1 MKEKTQS
8 TPTALAVA
16 QPQGGTALANI
27 IPINS
32 IEDVSRLGVAVAK
45 SGWFGNIPQ
54 STGEMIAMTML
65 QERISP
71 VTFKKKYHI
80 INNSLSVTSRAIVS
94 AFKRMGGKMKLH
106 EVGKEKC
113 DITFSYDG
121 NELRY
126 AVTLQEFVDNGVAL
140 AKDGSLK
147 DNWAKFS
154 GDMLYARCCSFAI
167 RKVCP
172 EVDDGLY
179 TTEEV
184 ADFDD
189 APVAPA
195 QKPEPIKIDKSEV
208 ASRIAKSAPAAT
220 PTPKPAKSEPTPQPE
235 VVEAEVVEPVP
246 TPTPAAPAE
255 PAASQSAPSAADT
268 CPIQGP
274 FFNVPFSQMEPDI
287 LGYLLLADTA
297 VNHPE
302 LTPAHVESAKAA
314 ARAKGMEV

>member
-8 TPTALAVA
+8 PATALAVA

-126 AVTLQEFVDNGVAL
+126 AVTLQEFIDNGVAL

-154 GDMLYARCCSFAI
+154 GDMLYAR
-167 RKVCP
+167 
-172 EVDDGLY
+172 
-179 TTEEV
+179 
-184 ADFDD
+184 
-189 APVAPA
+189 
-195 QKPEPIKIDKSEV
+195 
-208 ASRIAKSAPAAT
+208 
-220 PTPKPAKSEPTPQPE
+220 
-235 VVEAEVVEPVP
+235 
-246 TPTPAAPAE
+246 
-255 PAASQSAPSAADT
+255 
-268 CPIQGP
+268 
-274 FFNVPFSQMEPDI
+274 
-287 LGYLLLADTA
+287 
-297 VNHPE
+297 
-302 LTPAHVESAKAA
+302 
-314 ARAKGMEV
+314 